1 MQKITEQLPV
11 ASRGETN
18 KIRTLESFTE
28 LCESELKVKHENM
41 IVEYKERKAALILV
55 KDTKVS
61 EYAFINQ
68 IVQANTQ
75 LNNGNPS
82 PDLIMK
88 IESEISALT
97 FEDSMKSM
105 SIAYW
110 QKEFGNAFVL
120 PIVCDLLNY
129 FLRQF
134 TVKEMLDGNQI
145 MQLSLKLISSNPD
158 LRIKELTMCL
168 NNALLGKY
176 GPTYQRI
183 GIETILEWLSKFYN
197 QSSIELESKVLNSK
211 EEGRGEQPW
220 LAEDRKI
227 KKYEDEQRQKKAVVD
242 KVWGI
247 EKRKSEV
254 QDFKNMQFGTAV
266 KLKNK

>member
-1 MQKITEQLPV
+1 MEKITEQLP
-11 ASRGETN
+11 AIANRGET

-41 IVEYKERKAALILV
+41 ILEYKERKASLV
-55 KDTKVS
+55 AIKDTKVA
-61 EYAFINQ
+61 EYTFINR
-68 IVQANTQ
+68 IIQANTAM
-75 LNNGNPS
+75 NNGQVS
-82 PDLIMK
+82 PDLLMK
-88 IESEISALT
+88 IEGEISALT
-97 FEDSMKSM
+97 YEDSIRSM

-110 QKEFGNAFVL
+110 QKELGNAFVL

-145 MQLSLKLISSNPD
+145 MQLALKLISSNPD

-183 GIETILEWLSKFYN
+183 GIETILEWLSKLYT
-197 QSSIELESKVLNSK
+197 QISVELESKVLNSK
-211 EEGRGEQPW
+211 EEGRGDAPW
-220 LAEDRKI
+220 LAEERKI
-227 KKYEDEQRQKKAVVD
+227 KRYEDEQRQKKAVVD

-254 QDFKNMQFGTAV
+254 QDFKNSVLQNEAE
-266 KLKNK
+266 K